1 MAERFENIL
10 DECIER
16 LLQGESVE
24 QCLERYPEHAVQ
36 LEPLLRVAKA
46 TRETSSVEPRPEF
59 KAQARYQ
66 IESLLHA
73 KGQKAGPRRLPLV
86 SWVPRWAVVVAA
98 VFLVILLAGSGT
110 VAASS
115 SSLPGDTLYPVKTAT
130 ERVWLSL
137 TFSDTARARLQAKF
151 ADRRVA
157 EMARMAERGYTEGM
171 EELAARFD
179 AHLKK
184 VEELA
189 ARIRQAD
196 PEDETKIAALREI
209 LYRNMARDE
218 AVLQAAQERA
228 LLRGRPAVERAIQ
241 LAKSRLMETYRGALG
256 ALDSQQAGQGSVNG
270 GSGESGG
277 WQESGQLGFQKG
289 QTSLLAP
296 GLQGELDGSGDVVS
310 NSQVLTAESQ
320 HITGMGR
327 RVY

>member
-115 SSLPGDTLYPVKTAT
+115 SSLPGGTLYPVKTAT
-130 ERVWLSL
+130 ERVWLSM
-137 TFSDTARARLQAKF
+137 TFSDTARARLQAKL

-157 EMARMAERGYTEGM
+157 EMARMAERGNTERM
-171 EELAARFD
+171 EELAARFS

-184 VEELA
+184 IEELA
-189 ARIRQAD
+189 ARIKAAN
-196 PEDETKIAALREI
+196 PEDEAKIAALREI
-209 LYRNMARDE
+209 LYRNMTRDE
-218 AVLQAAQERA
+218 AVLQAAQEKA

-241 LAKSRLMETYRGALG
+241 LAKSRLVDRYEEALRALG
-256 ALDSQQAGQGSVNG
+256 N
-270 GSGESGG
+270 
-277 WQESGQLGFQKG
+277 K
-289 QTSLLAP
+289 
-296 GLQGELDGSGDVVS
+296 
-310 NSQVLTAESQ
+310 
-320 HITGMGR
+320 
-327 RVY
+327 

>member
-24 QCLERYPEHAVQ
+24 QCLGRYPEHAVQ

-171 EELAARFD
+171 EELAAR
-179 AHLKK
+179 
-184 VEELA
+184 
-189 ARIRQAD
+189 IRQAD

-277 WQESGQLGFQKG
+277 WQESGQLGSQKG

>member
-86 SWVPRWAVVVAA
+86 SWVPRWAVGVAA

-137 TFSDTARARLQAKF
+137 TFSDTAKARLQAKL

-157 EMARMAERGYTEGM
+157 EMARMAERGNTERM
-171 EELAARFD
+171 EELAARFS

-184 VEELA
+184 IEELA
-189 ARIRQAD
+189 ARIKAAN
-196 PEDETKIAALREI
+196 PEDEAKIAALREI
-209 LYRNMARDE
+209 LYRNMTRDE
-218 AVLQAAQERA
+218 AVLQAAQEGA

-241 LAKSRLMETYRGALG
+241 LAKSRLVDRYEEALR
-256 ALDSQQAGQGSVNG
+256 ALDN
-270 GSGESGG
+270 
-277 WQESGQLGFQKG
+277 K
-289 QTSLLAP
+289 
-296 GLQGELDGSGDVVS
+296 
-310 NSQVLTAESQ
+310 
-320 HITGMGR
+320 
-327 RVY
+327 

>member
-24 QCLERYPEHAVQ
+24 QCLERYPKHAVQ

-130 ERVWLSL
+130 ERAWLSL
-137 TFSDTARARLQAKF
+137 TFSDTARARLQAKL

-171 EELAARFD
+171 EELAARFS

-184 VEELA
+184 IEELA
-189 ARIRQAD
+189 ARIRAAN
-196 PEDETKIAALREI
+196 PEDEAKITALREI
-209 LYRNMARDE
+209 LYRNMARDV
-218 AVLQAAQERA
+218 AILQAAQGRA
-228 LLRGRPAVERAIQ
+228 PLRARPAIE
-241 LAKSRLMETYRGALG
+241 LAKNKLMDRYEEALIS
-256 ALDSQQAGQGSVNG
+256 LDN
-270 GSGESGG
+270 
-277 WQESGQLGFQKG
+277 K
-289 QTSLLAP
+289 
-296 GLQGELDGSGDVVS
+296 
-310 NSQVLTAESQ
+310 
-320 HITGMGR
+320 
-327 RVY
+327 

>member
-10 DECIER
+10 DECVER

-130 ERVWLSL
+130 ERVWLSM

-157 EMARMAERGYTEGM
+157 EMARMAERGNTERM
-171 EELAARFD
+171 EELAARFS

-184 VEELA
+184 IEELA
-189 ARIRQAD
+189 ARIKAAN
-196 PEDETKIAALREI
+196 PEDEAKIAALREI
-209 LYRNMARDE
+209 LYRNMTRDE

-241 LAKSRLMETYRGALG
+241 LAKSRLVDRYEEALRALG
-256 ALDSQQAGQGSVNG
+256 N
-270 GSGESGG
+270 
-277 WQESGQLGFQKG
+277 K
-289 QTSLLAP
+289 
-296 GLQGELDGSGDVVS
+296 
-310 NSQVLTAESQ
+310 
-320 HITGMGR
+320 
-327 RVY
+327 

>member
-24 QCLERYPEHAVQ
+24 QCLERYPKHAVQ

-130 ERVWLSL
+130 ERVWLSM
-137 TFSDTARARLQAKF
+137 TFSDTARARLQAKL

-157 EMARMAERGYTEGM
+157 EMARMAERGNTERM
-171 EELAARFD
+171 EELAARFS

-184 VEELA
+184 IEELA
-189 ARIRQAD
+189 ARIRAAN
-196 PEDETKIAALREI
+196 PEDEAKIAALREI
-209 LYRNMARDE
+209 LYRNMTRDE
-218 AVLQAAQERA
+218 AVLQAAQEKA

-241 LAKSRLMETYRGALG
+241 LAKSRLVDRYEEALR
-256 ALDSQQAGQGSVNG
+256 ALDN
-270 GSGESGG
+270 
-277 WQESGQLGFQKG
+277 K
-289 QTSLLAP
+289 
-296 GLQGELDGSGDVVS
+296 
-310 NSQVLTAESQ
+310 
-320 HITGMGR
+320 
-327 RVY
+327 

>member
-1 MAERFENIL
+1 
-10 DECIER
+10 
-16 LLQGESVE
+16 
-24 QCLERYPEHAVQ
+24 
-36 LEPLLRVAKA
+36 
-46 TRETSSVEPRPEF
+46 
-59 KAQARYQ
+59 
-66 IESLLHA
+66 
-73 KGQKAGPRRLPLV
+73 
-86 SWVPRWAVVVAA
+86 VVAA

-130 ERVWLSL
+130 ERVWLSM
-137 TFSDTARARLQAKF
+137 TFSDAARAKLQAKF
-151 ADRRVA
+151 AGRRVA

-171 EELAARFD
+171 EELAARFS

-184 VEELA
+184 IEELA
-189 ARIRQAD
+189 ARIRAAN
-196 PEDETKIAALREI
+196 PEDEAKIAALREI
-209 LYRNMARDE
+209 LYRNMARDV
-218 AVLQAAQERA
+218 AILQAAQGRA
-228 LLRGRPAVERAIQ
+228 PLRAHAIEV
-241 LAKSRLMETYRGALG
+241 AKNSLMETYREALR

-296 GLQGELDGSGDVVS
+296 GLQGELDGSGAVVS

-320 HITGMGR
+320 HITGVGR

>member
-130 ERVWLSL
+130 ERVWLSM
-137 TFSDTARARLQAKF
+137 TFSDTARARLQAKL

-157 EMARMAERGYTEGM
+157 EMARMAERGNTERM
-171 EELAARFD
+171 EELAARFS
-179 AHLKK
+179 AHLEKI
-184 VEELA
+184 EELA
-189 ARIRQAD
+189 ARIRAAN
-196 PEDETKIAALREI
+196 PEDEAKIAALREI
-209 LYRNMARDE
+209 LYRNMARDV
-218 AVLQAAQERA
+218 AILQAAQGRA
-228 LLRGRPAVERAIQ
+228 PLRARPAIE
-241 LAKSRLMETYRGALG
+241 LAKNKLMDRYEEALIS
-256 ALDSQQAGQGSVNG
+256 LDN
-270 GSGESGG
+270 
-277 WQESGQLGFQKG
+277 K
-289 QTSLLAP
+289 
-296 GLQGELDGSGDVVS
+296 
-310 NSQVLTAESQ
+310 
-320 HITGMGR
+320 
-327 RVY
+327 